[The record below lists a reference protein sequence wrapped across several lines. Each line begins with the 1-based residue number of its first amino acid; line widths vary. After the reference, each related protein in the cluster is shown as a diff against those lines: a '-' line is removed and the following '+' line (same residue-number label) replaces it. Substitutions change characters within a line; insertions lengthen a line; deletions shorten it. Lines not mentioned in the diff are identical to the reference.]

1 MIQKYNFQQMVN
13 PIFTFVVIGLMVAI
27 LPSALADGKLDK
39 SVTGKVTSSEDGQG
53 IPGVNVVIKG
63 LQEGTITDIE
73 GNYTINVAD
82 ENSVLVFSFVGY
94 DTREE
99 LVGNRNVVDIRLSE
113 NVEQLSEVVVT
124 ALGIKREERSLGF
137 SVGRVDGAETNRV
150 AQENVLNSLA
160 GKVAGVTINSTGGP
174 GSSVSMVIRGA
185 TSLSNDNQPLF
196 VVDGVPIANAL
207 NNISE
212 VGSRNNVD
220 YGNAISDL
228 NPDNIESISVLKG
241 PSAAALYGTRAGN
254 GVVLITTKSGT
265 KGDKAK
271 VTFSSNTV
279 VDVPFKFLKNQKK
292 FATGYFSY
300 TPDNFGPG
308 EFPVVTPAEA
318 AGAGMELDRG
328 YFAIQWDSPR
338 DANGNQIPT
347 ELVSHPN
354 NVQNFVQ
361 NGINTTNSVAV
372 SGSNDLINYRIGYTN
387 MRSRGLIPNAD
398 LLKDNFS
405 LNSSIKATKKLTVSS
420 SINAGRTWSNNR
432 PNTGNRG
439 TNPLEAAYKIPQN
452 LDMND
457 FKNYWVPGQEGVQQY
472 APNDY
477 NNPYFLANEVKNG
490 FSRDRIIGNV
500 KADLEITDELSLMG
514 RYSVDY
520 YTEERETKISP
531 SYTRESN
538 NGAYGLTNISNF
550 EKNVDFLLTYTKDLG
565 DFGLVASVGGN
576 SRYNKFK
583 SISNSSKSGDGL
595 IVPNVY
601 NVSNI
606 SAGAL
611 NYRSNLSE
619 RAIYS
624 AYGIANFSY
633 KDFVYLDLT
642 ARNDWSSTLP
652 AEERSYFYP
661 SASLS
666 LLLDEALELGGN
678 IDMLKLRGGWAKVGN
693 DASPYSLNAVYS
705 SNGQWGD
712 AIMLSYSNTRLT
724 PNLKPE
730 LATSWELGFDT
741 KLLNNRLRAEVTY
754 YTVDN
759 QNQILRNIP
768 VAASSKYSSIN
779 INAGSIQSKGW
790 EVMVGG
796 TPLRNNDWSWDVS
809 MNISRNRT
817 KIVELSE
824 GVEFYEFWSDA
835 KGRARTYVGETIGD
849 IYDAKMVVVE
859 DPNSPYYQYPIVGG
873 GDSEW
878 QDIQSADTRNKIGN
892 FNPDFILGMQST
904 LNWKNF
910 SLNMTFDWRKGGQY
924 ISQTYRYTTED
935 ASSQIWLDNA
945 INPNGLE
952 GAELSAWLKENEDQ
966 FIKNG
971 FHIVGGLTKETGGL
985 PENFSG
991 RLVHDGYFIPGVQ
1004 QTAGA
1009 DTPDNYEDDEYIE
1022 NLGEAGTL
1030 ILPYIVSYPWQ
1041 FAAPSMF
1048 DADFIK
1054 LRELA
1059 IGYKLPYTFT
1069 DKLKIQDAHVSLY
1082 TRNIILWTKGKN
1094 GIDPERAFQA
1104 NSSSFSQGIERYNVE
1119 PWVFPIGVKLNLTF

>member
-1 MIQKYNFQQMVN
+1 MKQKYIFQQKVN
-13 PIFTFVVIGLMVAI
+13 PFFTMVMLGLMIAF
-27 LPSALADGKLDK
+27 LPSALAGDKLDK
-39 SVTGKVTSSEDGQG
+39 SISGKVTSSVDGEG

-73 GNYTINVAD
+73 GNYSLSVAD
-82 ENSVLVFSFVGY
+82 ETSVLVFSFVGY
-94 DTREE
+94 DAQEVI
-99 LVGNRNVVDIRLSE
+99 VGNRAVIDVKLAE
-113 NVEQLSEVVVT
+113 NVEQLNEVVVT

-137 SVGRVDGAETNRV
+137 SVGRVDGAEANRV
-150 AQENVLNSLA
+150 AQDNVLNSLA
-160 GKVAGVTINSTGGP
+160 GKVAGVTINQTGGA

-185 TSLSNDNQPLF
+185 SSLSSDNQPLF
-196 VVDGVPIANAL
+196 VVDGVPIANRL
-207 NNISE
+207 NNIDE

-220 YGNAISDL
+220 YGNAISDI
-228 NPDNIESISVLKG
+228 NPDNIESITVLKG

-254 GVVLITTKSGT
+254 GVVLITTKT
-265 KGDKAK
+265 AAKGDKAK
-271 VTFSSNTV
+271 VSFSSNTV
-279 VDVPFKFLKNQKK
+279 FDVPFKFLKTQKK

-328 YFAIQWDSPR
+328 YYAIQWDSPR

-354 NVQNFVQ
+354 NVKDFVQ

-372 SGSNDLINYRIGYTN
+372 SGSNEIINYRLGYTN

-405 LNSSIKATKKLTVSS
+405 LNSSIKANKSLTVSS
-420 SINAGRTWSNNR
+420 TINAGRTWSNNR

-439 TNPLEAAYKIPQN
+439 TNPLEAAYKVPQN
-452 LDMND
+452 LDIND

-490 FSRDRIIGNV
+490 FSRDRIMGNI
-500 KADLEITDELSLMG
+500 KADLKITDDLSLMG

-520 YTEERETKISP
+520 YAEVRETKISP

-538 NGAYGLTNISNF
+538 NGAYGLANSSNL
-550 EKNVDFLLTYTKDLG
+550 EKNIDFLLTYSKDVG
-565 DFGLVASVGGN
+565 DFGLVVSGGGN
-576 SRYNKFK
+576 SRYTKGK
-583 SISNSSKSGDGL
+583 YLSNSSGSGNGL

-601 NVSNI
+601 SVSNI
-606 SAGAL
+606 SSGAL
-611 NYRSNLSE
+611 SFNSSLSE
-619 RAIYS
+619 RVIYS
-624 AYGIANFSY
+624 AYGIANLSY
-633 KDFVYLDLT
+633 KDFIYLDLT

-652 AEERSYFYP
+652 ANERSYFYP
-661 SASLS
+661 STSLS
-666 LLLDEALELGGN
+666 LLLDEVFDMGGN
-678 IDMLKLRGGWAKVGN
+678 VDMIKLRGGWAKVGN
-693 DASPYSLNAVYS
+693 DTSPYNLNAVYG

-712 AIMLSYSNTRLT
+712 ATMLTYSTTRLI
-724 PNLKPE
+724 PDLKPE
-730 LATSWELGFDT
+730 IATSLEAGVEAKFLG
-741 KLLNNRLRAEVTY
+741 NRLRFEGTY
-754 YTVDN
+754 YTLDN
-759 QNQILRNIP
+759 KNQVLQIP
-768 VAASSKYSSIN
+768 TPGSSKYTANN
-779 INAGSIQSKGW
+779 INAGLIQSSGW
-790 EVMVGG
+790 ELMLGG
-796 TPLRNNDWSWDVS
+796 TPIKNNDWSWDVS
-809 MNISRNRT
+809 MNLSRNRT
-817 KIVELSE
+817 KILELAE
-824 GVEFYEFWSDA
+824 GVEFYEFWSEA
-835 KGRARTYVGETIGD
+835 RSRARTYVGETIGD

-859 DPNSPYYQYPIVGG
+859 DPSSPYYQYPIVGG

-878 QDIQSADTRNKIGN
+878 QDIQSADTRNKVGN
-892 FNPDFILGMQST
+892 FNPDFILGMQSSLT
-904 LNWKNF
+904 WKNF
-910 SLNMTFDWRKGGQY
+910 SLSMTFDWRKGGQY
-924 ISQTYRYTTED
+924 QSQTYRYSTED
-935 ASSQIWLDNA
+935 ASSQLWLDKA

-966 FIKNG
+966 YIRNG

-991 RLVHDGYFIPGVQ
+991 KVVNDGYFIPGVQ

-1009 DTPDNYEDDEYIE
+1009 DTPDDFEDDVYVE
-1022 NLGEAGTL
+1022 NLGESGTL
-1030 ILPYIVSYPWQ
+1030 VLPYIVSYPWG
-1041 FAAPSMF
+1041 FGSPSMF

-1054 LRELA
+1054 LRELS
-1059 IGYKLPYTFT
+1059 IGYRLPTTFT
-1069 DKLKIQDAHVSLY
+1069 NKLKIQSANVSVY
-1082 TRNIILWTKGKN
+1082 TRNVILWTKGKN

-1104 NSSSFSQGIERYNVE
+1104 NSSSFSQGVERYNVE